1 MSKEEVRAAL
11 RRMNCEKAVGQ
22 DGIPLEVWRCLGN
35 SAQPWRMRG
44 CLMNGERVY
53 RSTGSET
60 CYDIWFRSSSSV

>member
-35 SAQPWRMRG
+35 SAHERMPY
-44 CLMNGERVY
+44 ER
-53 RSTGSET
+53 RK
-60 CYDIWFRSSSSV
+60 SVPVHW